1 MLIAVFI
8 QRKPM
13 KQGGKQAS
21 VCITASVK
29 SEKSKCGGPWS
40 YLPLM
45 RCEQR
50 ETKKKKKT
58 N

>member
-29 SEKSKCGGPWS
+29 SEKSKVWWS
-40 YLPLM
+40 LVLSGVDAV
-45 RCEQR
+45 
-50 ETKKKKKT
+50 
-58 N
+58 